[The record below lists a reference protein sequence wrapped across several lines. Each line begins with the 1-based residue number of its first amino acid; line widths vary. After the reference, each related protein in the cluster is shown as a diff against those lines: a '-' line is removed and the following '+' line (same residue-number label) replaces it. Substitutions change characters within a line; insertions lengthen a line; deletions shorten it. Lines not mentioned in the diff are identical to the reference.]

1 MQNVQEH
8 QHRFVSV
15 VPVVFVLF
23 AMSIQTVPLIPMQNA
38 LRAIHASHA
47 PLQHTVH
54 PIQARLCATTQEV
67 VEYVFNAPITQ
78 HAQDQLHI
86 VTPQP
91 MFAEHV

>member
-1 MQNVQEH
+1 MQIQI
-8 QHRFVSV
+8 
-15 VPVVFVLF
+15 VL
-23 AMSIQTVPLIPMQNA
+23 QIPMLNV
-38 LRAIHASHA
+38 LRAILVSHA
-47 PLQHTVH
+47 HHQHIVH

-86 VTPQP
+86 VTLQP

>member
-1 MQNVQEH
+1 
-8 QHRFVSV
+8 
-15 VPVVFVLF
+15 
-23 AMSIQTVPLIPMQNA
+23 MQNA